1 MLLLIYVAIMAMKL
15 ARIEKG
21 LGEVAEIAE
30 ARRGE
35 GATARRGR
43 APAAEH
49 HPHRHPGPRRLWR
62 DRAGD
67 PALSELLALGVSHK
81 TAPLEL
87 RERLSLTEGRSVA
100 ALRELTEAGTIGE
113 AAAISTCNRTELYL
127 VVSDPVQAESEAL
140 GVLTRKADIPPTELL
155 GHLYSLRGE
164 DASRHLLRVTAG
176 LDSMIVGEAEIQGQV
191 KRAYELALVEGAT
204 GPILNRLFRGAL
216 AAGGRARNET
226 AIGERGVSIPSVAVE
241 VAQRAL
247 GDLSER
253 TVLMIGAG
261 ATAELVARAL
271 VARGVDTVFVANR
284 HHDRALGLAER
295 FDGEAIRF
303 ENLPEQLV
311 EVDVV
316 VSTTNSPHHIIERDG
331 LEQVMAEREAR
342 PLVADRH
349 RRAARH
355 RARLPRGRRRSAST
369 TSTTS
374 SRSSNGTPA
383 CAKPRRRGPNGSSR
397 TSSTAS
403 SAGSPRSRWCRRSR
417 RCASAATRSCA
428 GCWPR
433 TRTAGRA
440 STEAD
445 RARMELMA
453 NAIASRILHEPT
465 RRIRRA
471 AGSDDAYQYVSAMRE
486 LFGLDVET
494 EVEAEADATAQ
505 GDRAASPHS
514 GLSWP
519 CASPLAAASL
529 R

>member
-1 MLLLIYVAIMAMKL
+1 M
-15 ARIEKG
+15 
-21 LGEVAEIAE
+21 
-30 ARRGE
+30 
-35 GATARRGR
+35 
-43 APAAEH
+43 
-49 HPHRHPGPRRLWR
+49 
-62 DRAGD
+62 
-67 PALSELLALGVSHK
+67 SELLALGVSHK

-100 ALRELTEAGTIGE
+100 ALRELTETETIGE

-253 TVLMIGAG
+253 KVLMIGAG

-303 ENLPEQLV
+303 ETLPEQLV

-342 PLVADRH
+342 PLVLIDIAVPRDIEPGCREL
-349 RRAARH
+349 AAVSVYDIDDIQQIVER
-355 RARLPRGRRRSAST
+355 
-369 TSTTS
+369 
-374 SRSSNGTPA
+374 N
-383 CAKPRRRGPNGSSR
+383 
-397 TSSTAS
+397 
-403 SAGSPRSRWCRRSR
+403 AGVRE
-417 RCASAATRSCA
+417 AEATRA
-428 GCWPR
+428 ERIIEDELDRFQKWL
-433 TRTAGRA
+433 A
-440 STEAD
+440 SLEVVPTIAAMRERGDEVVRRVLAENENRWENLTDAD

-453 NAIASRILHEPT
+453 KAIASRILHEPT

-471 AGSDDAYQYVSAMRE
+471 AGSDEAYQYVSAMRE

-494 EVEAEADATAQ
+494 EVEAEADTTAKVTALRRPTQ
-505 GDRAASPHS
+505 G
-514 GLSWP
+514 
-519 CASPLAAASL
+519 
-529 R
+529 

>member
-1 MLLLIYVAIMAMKL
+1 
-15 ARIEKG
+15 
-21 LGEVAEIAE
+21 
-30 ARRGE
+30 
-35 GATARRGR
+35 
-43 APAAEH
+43 
-49 HPHRHPGPRRLWR
+49 
-62 DRAGD
+62 
-67 PALSELLALGVSHK
+67 LSELLALGVSHK

-87 RERLSLTEGRSVA
+87 RERLSLTEGRAVA
-100 ALRELTEAGTIGE
+100 ALRELTEGATIAE

-127 VVSDPVQAESEAL
+127 VVSDPVEAESEAL
-140 GVLTRKADIPPTELL
+140 GVLTRKAGTRPTELL

-253 TVLMIGAG
+253 KVLMIGAG

-303 ENLPEQLV
+303 ETLPEQLV

-342 PLVADRH
+342 PLVLIDIAV
-349 RRAARH
+349 
-355 RARLPRGRRRSAST
+355 PRDIE
-369 TSTTS
+369 
-374 SRSSNGTPA
+374 PA
-383 CAKPRRRGPNGSSR
+383 CREVPAVSVYDIDDIQQIVERN
-397 TSSTAS
+397 
-403 SAGSPRSRWCRRSR
+403 AGVRE
-417 RCASAATRSCA
+417 AEATRAERIIEDELDRFQRWVASLEVVPTISA
-428 GCWPR
+428 L
-433 TRTAGRA
+433 RA
-440 STEAD
+440 HGDEVVRRVLAENENRWESLSDAD
-445 RARMELMA
+445 RARVEVMA
-453 NAIASRILHEPT
+453 KAIASRILHEPT

-471 AGSDDAYQYVSAMRE
+471 AGSDDAYEYVSALRE
-486 LFGLDVET
+486 LFGLDLGT
-494 EVEAEADATAQ
+494 EVEAGADADVASNVTELRRPKQ
-505 GDRAASPHS
+505 G
-514 GLSWP
+514 
-519 CASPLAAASL
+519 
-529 R
+529 